1 MTFDNVF
8 QEIGAVLIISAMV
21 GALAVRLRQPLI
33 VAFIGV
39 GIAAGPVG
47 FGVIAQT
54 DELALLAEIGIA
66 LLLFLVGLKLDLH
79 LIRTVGPVALVA
91 GLGQVLFTSVVGFA
105 ITLGLGY
112 PPLPA
117 LYIAVA
123 LTFSST
129 IIIVKLLSDKQEVEE
144 THGQIALGILIVQDI
159 VVVIALVVL
168 SALGGAGDTAASVPV
183 ELATIGARAV
193 AFVAVVGL
201 LMRYLLPALLER
213 LAEERELLIL
223 FAIAWAVAL
232 AATGEILGFSQ
243 EVGAFIAGMSLAS
256 TGYRQ
261 AIGGRLVSVRDFLLL
276 FFFLE
281 LGVGL
286 DFADA
291 AAQVGPAIVLSLFVL
306 IGNPIIV
313 MTIMGI
319 MGYRRR
325 TGFLTG
331 LTVAQISEF
340 SLIFAALGLTVGHI
354 SDAEV
359 GLITTV
365 GLITIGLSTYLILYS
380 KQLFRPLDQALR
392 IFERRRP
399 REDTLGAAAA
409 SAGADVIVVG
419 LGRFG
424 SRLATHLRER
434 GHTVL
439 GVDDDPQT
447 VRWAKEDG
455 FAALFGDA
463 GDPELV
469 SHLPLDRARWV
480 VCTVPDLDAALTLLE
495 SLRHIDHRC
504 GLMVTARTEEDLQV
518 LEQTDAH
525 HVLFPLQDAAADA
538 VDLLDLM
545 QPQPRKQ
552 PPV

>member
-8 QEIGAVLIISAMV
+8 QEIGAVLIISALI
-21 GALAVRLRQPLI
+21 GALAVRLRQPMI

-47 FGVIAQT
+47 FGVIEQT

-168 SALGGAGDTAASVPV
+168 SALGGAADAAAVPV

-232 AATGEILGFSQ
+232 AATGEFLGFSQ

-276 FFFLE
+276 FFFVE

-313 MTIMGI
+313 MTIMGV

-380 KQLFRPLDQALR
+380 KQLFRPLDGALR
-392 IFERRRP
+392 VFERRRLRQDSIGEADHWP
-399 REDTLGAAAA
+399 A
-409 SAGADVIVVG
+409 ADVIVVG

-424 SRLATHLRER
+424 SRLAIHLRER

-447 VRWAKEDG
+447 VRWATEDG

-480 VCTVPDLDAALTLLE
+480 VCTVPELDAALTLLE

-545 QPQPRKQ
+545 QPQPRQKPQ
-552 PPV
+552 A